1 MRGPSI
7 ASCLLRVSTWRDAGG
22 FPEYRAAE
30 DLVFMER
37 LEANGCRVRWAP
49 EASVGWEIAP
59 SLLQT
64 FHRFLLYSR
73 HNVWAGRQR
82 FWHYGIA
89 RHYLLVLPFIALGL
103 LYSPWW
109 LMVPVLGFLARVGR
123 SIWRRR
129 EGQGLLWA
137 LHPVRLAGV
146 GLILA
151 AIDLATFLGWV
162 QALCGTNPYR
172 ALPANRSEAPTLRL
186 TSLYLCYQ
194 SVLEP
199 LTQTQVIAYLEGLT
213 QAGYRLV
220 LLTFEPRSLTA
231 EETQDHRKHLAAKG
245 IAWHWLRYHKR
256 PTVPA
261 TALDILAGI
270 AVGWWLVWK
279 YRIGL
284 LHARIHVP
292 GLMALALK
300 SLTGAPF
307 LFDIRGFMAEE
318 YADAGVWKANGLL
331 FRLTKWVEHRLVRAA
346 DGYVVLTQKARDLL
360 QEWYPREIHG
370 KPVQVIPCCIDLRRI
385 PARNGRLGH
394 PDEEKTLGYVLS
406 FIKPCLSKRAS
417 SPTKVGEYLAA
428 GLPVAA
434 LSGIGDTDT
443 ILREAWPGAG
453 PVGILI
459 HGTDPENYREAAR
472 QLRILME
479 DPETPAR
486 CRRVAEAHF
495 NLETVGWTRYRELYR
510 SLLSKPI
517 QARTRRGRPSG
528 PVLDR
533 LQHSAPGRP
542 AGLGA
547 HGVWRHGHH
556 GGCSF
561 L

>member
-1 MRGPSI
+1 M
-7 ASCLLRVSTWRDAGG
+7 
-22 FPEYRAAE
+22 
-30 DLVFMER
+30 
-37 LEANGCRVRWAP
+37 
-49 EASVGWEIAP
+49 
-59 SLLQT
+59 
-64 FHRFLLYSR
+64 
-73 HNVWAGRQR
+73 
-82 FWHYGIA
+82 
-89 RHYLLVLPFIALGL
+89 
-103 LYSPWW
+103 
-109 LMVPVLGFLARVGR
+109 
-123 SIWRRR
+123 
-129 EGQGLLWA
+129 
-137 LHPVRLAGV
+137 
-146 GLILA
+146 
-151 AIDLATFLGWV
+151 
-162 QALCGTNPYR
+162 
-172 ALPANRSEAPTLRL
+172 RL

-331 FRLTKWVEHRLVRAA
+331 FRLTKWVERRLVRAA

-394 PDEEKTLGYVLS
+394 PDEEKTLGYVGKLGGWYLTEEMAAFVAAARQVMPGLKWHVWTQSDPQLLQKTARAAGIQDATGVGFLPPEAVPHALLGVQAGLS

-486 CRRVAEAHF
+486 CRRVAEAAF
-495 NLETVGWTRYRELYR
+495 
-510 SLLSKPI
+510 
-517 QARTRRGRPSG
+517 
-528 PVLDR
+528 
-533 LQHSAPGRP
+533 
-542 AGLGA
+542 
-547 HGVWRHGHH
+547 
-556 GGCSF
+556 
-561 L
+561 

>member
-1 MRGPSI
+1 M
-7 ASCLLRVSTWRDAGG
+7 
-22 FPEYRAAE
+22 
-30 DLVFMER
+30 
-37 LEANGCRVRWAP
+37 
-49 EASVGWEIAP
+49 
-59 SLLQT
+59 
-64 FHRFLLYSR
+64 
-73 HNVWAGRQR
+73 
-82 FWHYGIA
+82 
-89 RHYLLVLPFIALGL
+89 
-103 LYSPWW
+103 
-109 LMVPVLGFLARVGR
+109 
-123 SIWRRR
+123 
-129 EGQGLLWA
+129 
-137 LHPVRLAGV
+137 
-146 GLILA
+146 
-151 AIDLATFLGWV
+151 
-162 QALCGTNPYR
+162 
-172 ALPANRSEAPTLRL
+172 RL

-331 FRLTKWVEHRLVRAA
+331 FRLTKWVQRRLVRAA

-394 PDEEKTLGYVLS
+394 PDEEKTLGYVGKLGGWYLTEEMAAFVCCAAGDAGPEMARVDAERS
-406 FIKPCLSKRAS
+406 PTAAEDCSRRRDSGCHRGRLPAAGSGSPCLARRAS
-417 SPTKVGEYLAA
+417 GSLLYQAVPVQASLLAHQGWRIPGRRTA
-428 GLPVAA
+428 GGRPL
-434 LSGIGDTDT
+434 GHW
-443 ILREAWPGAG
+443 R
-453 PVGILI
+453 
-459 HGTDPENYREAAR
+459 HRHH
-472 QLRILME
+472 
-479 DPETPAR
+479 PAR
-486 CRRVAEAHF
+486 GVAWRRTCRHSDPRHRP
-495 NLETVGWTRYRELYR
+495 GK
-510 SLLSKPI
+510 LS
-517 QARTRRGRPSG
+517 
-528 PVLDR
+528 
-533 LQHSAPGRP
+533 
-542 AGLGA
+542 
-547 HGVWRHGHH
+547 
-556 GGCSF
+556 
-561 L
+561 